1 MDGPIA
7 PIAPEVDSVWD
18 MSYLKRMEV
27 HFTPELEKKL
37 SELSTRTG
45 RSADELVQ
53 DLISED
59 VHERS
64 RVRDTLDSRYDEIKS
79 GRVELIDGE
88 AFFDGLRQRED
99 ELLNL
104 QAL

>member
-1 MDGPIA
+1 MGRLRRKLTANGTWLI
-7 PIAPEVDSVWD
+7 V
-18 MSYLKRMEV
+18 KRMEV

-37 SELSTRTG
+37 TELSTQTG

-53 DLISED
+53 DLISEY
-59 VHERS
+59 VHELS

-99 ELLNL
+99 ELLKL
-104 QAL
+104 QAR